1 MVGERVEMLHC
12 PMVGTIINHRT
23 PTQATKTRMVPSD
36 RPIEQVRRAPFSPM
50 APRRSTR
57 TAYARWNGRV
67 CTSSVGAT
75 TSSTFSDDARFA
87 ARRRRSESTLSSMA
101 SYESFFPATV
111 SSMST
116 STTSA
121 ESLPFG
127 VLRSDVSR
135 GAGSPLPVV
144 PDSNTT
150 IPPSLLCISSTQL
163 PSSSLSRRFLPSRRK
178 MGEGSAADAG
188 NVCSG
193 FTREPTTEYR
203 VVSFERSPRPAR
215 NSGSRGCAYNMVE
228 IIAH

>member
-12 PMVGTIINHRT
+12 PVVGTIINHRT

-87 ARRRRSESTLSSMA
+87 ARRRRSESTLSSIA
-101 SYESFFPATV
+101 SYESFFPATF

-127 VLRSDVSR
+127 VLRSDVSG
-135 GAGSPLPVV
+135 GAGSP
-144 PDSNTT
+144 
-150 IPPSLLCISSTQL
+150 
-163 PSSSLSRRFLPSRRK
+163 
-178 MGEGSAADAG
+178 
-188 NVCSG
+188 
-193 FTREPTTEYR
+193 
-203 VVSFERSPRPAR
+203 PAR
-215 NSGSRGCAYNMVE
+215 RPRLQHHHPSFVTLHKQHPAAVQQPEPQVSALQAKDGGRIRG
-228 IIAH
+228 